1 MNTAVQSVQREKW
14 WKDKDH
20 TEKFKEDYTIG
31 QGTLRKGTDRKE
43 DQYPFLLRSGNSDDR
58 SGLRMKIAAAACKQ
72 SLRHF

>member
-43 DQYPFLLRSGNSDDR
+43 DQYPFLMRFEIRMTDPSLPIKKGRHTKNS
-58 SGLRMKIAAAACKQ
+58 
-72 SLRHF
+72 

>member
-43 DQYPFLLRSGNSDDR
+43 DQYPFLMCFRVF
-58 SGLRMKIAAAACKQ
+58 I
-72 SLRHF
+72 SLRYTDIMYINKTI

>member
-31 QGTLRKGTDRKE
+31 QGTLRKGNDRKE
-43 DQYPFLLRSGNSDDR
+43 DQYPFLMRFGIQMADSAYECEMPQR
-58 SGLRMKIAAAACKQ
+58 P
-72 SLRHF
+72 